1 MSSSSDLPAPGNFW
15 EFAAEEVVLYGVKLN
30 AIAGE
35 NFALLPLSPDLRL
48 ILSVGNID
56 HAADRD
62 LGPGE
67 VAIAAIYGYAY
78 EGHCYRF
85 DKTRLFVFTSDPYR
99 GGAGGLGME
108 AVGCGFDTVPGY
120 TMWRI
125 RSLDTLIEL
134 NPNFGSV
141 EKLILE
147 ANSPGRRA
155 PNTYNSTMQM
165 AHRSGRLQTP
175 SGN

>member
-1 MSSSSDLPAPGNFW
+1 MSSSSDVPAPGNFW
-15 EFAAEEVVLYGVKLN
+15 EFAADEVVLYGVKLN
-30 AIAGE
+30 DIQGE
-35 NFALLPLSPDLRL
+35 NFALLPLSPQLRL

-56 HAADRD
+56 QSVDRD
-62 LGPGE
+62 LDQGE

-85 DKTRLFVFTSDPYR
+85 DKTRIFVFTSDDYR
-99 GGAGGLGME
+99 GGQDGLGMP

-120 TMWRI
+120 KMWRI
-125 RSLDTLIEL
+125 RSLDTIIEL

-147 ANSPGRRA
+147 ANLPGKRP
-155 PNTYNSTMQM
+155 PNTYSSTLQM
-165 AHRSGRLQTP
+165 AHRSGRLQAP
-175 SGN
+175 